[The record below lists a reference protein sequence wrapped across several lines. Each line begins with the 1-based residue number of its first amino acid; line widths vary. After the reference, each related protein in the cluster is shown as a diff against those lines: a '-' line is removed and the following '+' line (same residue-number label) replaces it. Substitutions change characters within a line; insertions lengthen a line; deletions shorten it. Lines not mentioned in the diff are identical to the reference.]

1 MVTEDSDENIQVAGT
16 WRDDTVG
23 LPVSDQ
29 RRQLEEQTALVR
41 SRRERV
47 EGQDAEQIVELVGE

>member
-16 WRDDTVG
+16 WRDDTVD

-29 RRQLEEQTALVR
+29 RLRREEWMASAK
-41 SRRERV
+41 SRREQV
-47 EGQDAEQIVELVGE
+47 KE